1 MAAEHAQLSKREILE
16 RERRW
21 ARPVAFAAFG
31 VALLFILA
39 AITGGGDVNDA
50 DESSVFLEE
59 FEQSSGTQLVSSLLQ
74 AAGLALL
81 AVPLLYL
88 FQAAAARSERMR
100 SALIGITVAGP
111 LFLAAAFV
119 ARWIAFDGA
128 ATDFVMGMGDQAADP
143 DTRAD
148 DLIEDQ
154 SAFGVTR
161 GLQFAGSLG
170 IVFGLGYTSLHAMR
184 VGLLTRF
191 WGALGIALAV
201 SVLLLGTAL
210 GVIAFTVA
218 LGFMIGG
225 FWPRGRP
232 PAWETGEAMPWPKGG
247 QPQREPPPEEEP
259 GLPEGFGDRPEEADQ
274 QIADEA
280 GDASPRKRKR
290 RR

>member
-1 MAAEHAQLSKREILE
+1 MTAEQARLSKREILE

-21 ARPVAFAAFG
+21 ARPVTFVAIA

-39 AITGGGDVNDA
+39 AIVGSGDVSNA
-50 DESSVFLEE
+50 DDSAQFLEE
-59 FEQSSGTQLVSSLLQ
+59 FEAASGSQLVASLLQ
-74 AAGLALL
+74 AAALALI

-88 FQAAAARSERMR
+88 FQAAAVRSDRMR

-111 LFLAAAFV
+111 LFLAAALV

-128 ATDFVMGMGDQAADP
+128 SADFVMGVGDQAADP

-154 SAFGVTR
+154 TAFGVFQ
-161 GLQFAGSLG
+161 GLQFAGALG
-170 IVFGLGYTSLHAMR
+170 VAFGVGYTALHAMR

-191 WGALGIALAV
+191 WGILGIALGV
-201 SVLLLGTAL
+201 SVLLLGPI
-210 GVIAFTVA
+210 GVLAFTVA

-232 PAWETGEAMPWPKGG
+232 PAWEAGEAIPWPKAGE
-247 QPQREPPPEEEP
+247 PEREPPPEEEP
-259 GLPEGFGDRPEEADQ
+259 GLPEGFGDPAAEADPE
-274 QIADEA
+274 ALDPA
-280 GDASPRKRKR
+280 GDRSPRKRKR